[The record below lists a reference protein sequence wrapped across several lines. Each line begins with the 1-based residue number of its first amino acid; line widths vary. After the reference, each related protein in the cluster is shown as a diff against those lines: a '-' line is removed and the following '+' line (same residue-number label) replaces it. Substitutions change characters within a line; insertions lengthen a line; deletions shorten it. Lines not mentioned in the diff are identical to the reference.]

1 MNERIIKCGP
11 SAQRDTTP
19 LGKRKEVP
27 ASAARCTGLEAMC
40 LLKSASKQ
48 RQTLCECIQRRPP
61 LQSNPQG
68 QRAEAES
75 QGLGEGEGEAAC
87 NGDGD
92 FVPSDENI
100 SGTDGD
106 GYTTL

>member
-1 MNERIIKCGP
+1 M
-11 SAQRDTTP
+11 
-19 LGKRKEVP
+19 P
-27 ASAARCTGLEAMC
+27 ASAARRTGLEAMC

-48 RQTLCECIQRRPP
+48 GQTLCEDIQRRPP
-61 LQSNPQG
+61 LQSHPQG
-68 QRAEAES
+68 QRVEAES
-75 QGLGEGEGEAAC
+75 QGLGEDEGESAR

-92 FVPSDENI
+92 FVPSDENV